1 MNARNNLKS
10 VKENNT
16 PEVNLNDINKLYLE
30 TLRKKDYEK
39 VSYQISC
46 KVRE

>member
-10 VKENNT
+10 VKENKSA
-16 PEVNLNDINKLYLE
+16 EVNLNDINKQYLE
-30 TLRKKDYEK
+30 TLRKQDYK
-39 VSYQISC
+39 KISYQISC